1 MKGEGVAEMKNE
13 DSGQS
18 MAASPNEKPWW
29 KSIWLKVTAVLTAIA
44 LMLANATSI
53 LSNSRALPNEIKKTQ
68 DQFFSWY
75 GNYAAWKGYWTNY
88 PEGLVDMAEM
98 NLSKEEF
105 RLHIEESAGGV
116 ITGSIESRGICEN
129 TPVFEQL
136 LIEGEILS
144 SHRAEVDVFE
154 FVGGYRRNFAR
165 LELYRDDFTIEVSPL
180 DDPAR
185 IFPTKARIALAP
197 LDLIGGDGHEALC
210 GDKLAT
216 VTSDVRE
223 GTRSQS
229 QRVED

>member
-1 MKGEGVAEMKNE
+1 MAETKNE
-13 DSGQS
+13 KSGQS
-18 MAASPNEKPWW
+18 IPASPIEKPWW
-29 KSIWLKVTAVLTAIA
+29 KSVWLKVTAVLTAVA
-44 LMLANATSI
+44 LTLANATSI
-53 LSNSRALPNEIKKTQ
+53 LSNSRALPSEIQKTQ
-68 DQFFSWY
+68 DQFFNWY
-75 GNYAAWKGYWTNY
+75 GDYAAWKGYWTNY

-116 ITGSIESRGICEN
+116 ITGTIESRGICEN

-136 LIEGEILS
+136 LMEGEISS
-144 SHRAEVDVFE
+144 SHRAEIDVFE

-165 LELYRDDFTIEVSPL
+165 LELYRDDYIIEVSPL

-185 IFPTKARIALAP
+185 IFSTKARIALAP
-197 LDLIGGDGHEALC
+197 LDLIGSDGHEALC

-216 VTSDVRE
+216 VASDVRE

-229 QRVED
+229 PRVED